1 MASRTMTGD
10 AFFRLRPM
18 LMLVGGLVLLN
29 ACGLSIP
36 ATWVTICEPGLNPSS
51 RFQSL
56 GSIGVPAALRGVASG
71 LTFRR
76 IPVAVLA
83 SAVVK

>member
-1 MASRTMTGD
+1 MASSTTTGD
-10 AFFRLRPM
+10 VLFRLRLM
-18 LMLVGGLVLLN
+18 LMFVGGWALVN
-29 ACGLSIP
+29 ASGLSIP
-36 ATWVTICEPGLNPSS
+36 ATWVTIWEPGLNPSS